1 MRNPVRDETAAF
13 HLVLLA
19 GAGAVAV
26 GLLGLLVDR
35 WAALGV
41 FLALAAAVLLARPL
55 HPRVEPRAPAAV
67 TAHAGPRRILVLA
80 NETLAGDELRDALA
94 ERLAGRPAEVRLVAP
109 ALSSRLRY
117 WASDTDAAVA
127 AARARLDASLERLER
142 AGVHATGAIGAD
154 DPVQALEDALW
165 EFPADE
171 VIVSTHEPG
180 RSHWLAR
187 RVVDPA
193 RERVAVPVSHVV
205 VRGPALPPERRERAD
220 SVRRPR

>member
-1 MRNPVRDETAAF
+1 MRNPVRDETTAF

-26 GLLGLLVDR
+26 GVLGVLVDR

-41 FLALAAAVLLARPL
+41 ALALVAAGLLARPL
-55 HPRVEPRAPAAV
+55 GRRDAPRAAAG
-67 TAHAGPRRILVLA
+67 AASPPRPHRILVLA
-80 NETLAGDELRDALA
+80 NETLAGDELRGALA
-94 ERLAGRPAEVRLVAP
+94 ERLAGGPAEVRLVAP
-109 ALSSRLRY
+109 ALASRLRY
-117 WASDTDAAVA
+117 WASDTDAAEA
-127 AARARLDASLERLER
+127 AARERLDESLARLER

-165 EFPADE
+165 AFPVDE

-187 RVVDPA
+187 RVVEQV
-193 RERVAVPVSHVV
+193 RERVSVPVTHVV
-205 VRGPALPPERRERAD
+205 VRAPAPARRGERVGA
-220 SVRRPR
+220 VRRPR

>member
-1 MRNPVRDETAAF
+1 MRNPVRDETTAF

-26 GLLGLLVDR
+26 GVLGVLVDR

-41 FLALAAAVLLARPL
+41 ALALVAAGLLARPL
-55 HPRVEPRAPAAV
+55 GRRDAPHAAV
-67 TAHAGPRRILVLA
+67 GATARPAPRRILVLA
-80 NETLAGDELRDALA
+80 NETLAGDELRGALA
-94 ERLAGRPAEVRLVAP
+94 ERLAGGPAEVRLVAP
-109 ALSSRLRY
+109 ALASRLRY
-117 WASDTDAAVA
+117 WASDTDAAEA
-127 AARARLDASLERLER
+127 AARERLDESLARLER

-165 EFPADE
+165 AFPADE

-187 RVVDPA
+187 RVVERA
-193 RERVAVPVSHVV
+193 RERVSVPVTHVV
-205 VRGPALPPERRERAD
+205 VRAPASARRGERVGA
-220 SVRRPR
+220 VRRPR